1 MASIKRRDNG
11 QWRARYRDETG
22 REHARHFERKM
33 DAQRWL
39 DQVTAAVVRGDYVDP
54 RAGKVTLRSY
64 AKVWEDVQV
73 SSEGTKRIVDNAL
86 RLHLLPELGDCPL
99 SAVRPTA
106 VQAFVKKLESKGL
119 QASTIVGIY
128 TVAAAVFA
136 AAVNDRVISSSPC
149 RDVRLPKVGDKKV
162 TPPTVDQVIAVSE
175 AIDAPWRALVA
186 FLAGSGLRIGEALG
200 LEVGDVDFLRRTV
213 SVERQRLQS
222 GGLGPLKSPKSRR
235 VVPLGQV
242 TIDALAAHLAAHP
255 SDVPLFVNEIGEPLR
270 YRRWRTLWEAAA
282 KTAAVTFTSHD
293 LRHFYASA
301 LIAGGASVK
310 QVQERLGHSSPVITL
325 ETYAHLWPGE
335 DDRTRDVMDAALT
348 PLADS
353 LRTRGA

>member
-1 MASIKRRDNG
+1 MAG
-11 QWRARYRDETG
+11 PYRDEAG
-22 REHARHFERKM
+22 KEHAGHFVRKV
-33 DAQRWL
+33 DAQTWL

-54 RAGKVTLRSY
+54 KAGRVTVRSY
-64 AKVWEDVQV
+64 ATIWEAVQV

-86 RLHLLPELGDCPL
+86 RLHLLPELGDYPL
-99 SAVRPTA
+99 SAVRPTM
-106 VQAFVKKLESKGL
+106 VQAFVKKLETKGL
-119 QASTIVGIY
+119 QASTILGIY
-128 TVAAAVFA
+128 NVTAAVFA
-136 AAVNDRVISSSPC
+136 AAVNDRVLSSTPC
-149 RDVRLPKVGDKKV
+149 RDVRLPKVDDKKV
-162 TPPTVDQVIAVSE
+162 TPPTIAQVIAASE
-175 AIDAPWRALVA
+175 SIETPWRGLVA

-200 LEVGDVDFLRRTV
+200 LNVADVDFLRRTV

-222 GGLGPLKSPKSRR
+222 GRVGPLKSPRSRR

-242 TIDALAAHLAAHP
+242 TIDALAAHLAAYP
-255 SDVPLFVNEIGEPLR
+255 SDGALFLDELGEPLR

-282 KTAAVTFTSHD
+282 RTSGVDFTSHA

-325 ETYAHLWPGE
+325 EIYSHLWPGE